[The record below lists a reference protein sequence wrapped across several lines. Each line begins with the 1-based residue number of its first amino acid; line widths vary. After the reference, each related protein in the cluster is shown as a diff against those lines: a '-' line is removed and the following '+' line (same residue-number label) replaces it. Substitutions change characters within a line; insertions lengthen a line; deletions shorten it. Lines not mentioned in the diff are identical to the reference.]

1 MYWFIDITAIVS
13 SIGAIK
19 LEESRIKLKFEGSKK
34 LCYDTFK
41 IYSFEL
47 YTYGKIKTLKVNIE
61 VTYSTLTP
69 DIPLF
74 SGAKSI

>member
-19 LEESRIKLKFEGSKK
+19 LEESRIKLKFEGSKNNATLK
-34 LCYDTFK
+34 NYSSDLY
-41 IYSFEL
+41 IYEN
-47 YTYGKIKTLKVNIE
+47 IEMLKVNIE
-61 VTYSTLTP
+61 VSTFTLTP

-74 SGAKSI
+74 S